1 MKTLSIKD
9 IKNNTTKLNEIAL
22 ENIEKVALK
31 VIDKV
36 EKLPNH
42 TAKTIK
48 NTLEY
53 SEKKQDKFFNTLE
66 KGKEIVTKK
75 FNKTKS
81 FFSKN

>member
-22 ENIEKVALK
+22 ENTEKVALK

-36 EKLPNH
+36 EELQKH

-48 NTLEY
+48 NTLAY

-66 KGKEIVTKK
+66 KGKEMATKK
-75 FNKTKS
+75 INKAKS
-81 FFSKN
+81 LFSKN